1 MKQTWAKSQL
11 LITALQAIALILLA
25 VLAWI
30 PTAQGLAQ
38 PSADQ
43 VAEQFSIGN
52 SCVSARFDLGW
63 LGDEADSF
71 SSGSSSLGTSQL
83 MGWLFRLSC
92 QLAAASSLSPLQSY
106 LLLGLS
112 LTFALSALAC
122 RVGGFRTDTSLLA
135 GFLLTTAPCSFSRVG
150 HLSLTPLWAVIP
162 ALMACH
168 GLWKAM
174 SQQAKARTSLGA
186 LSLVGSGALAAL
198 LCFPGQEYYVFFTV
212 LLLLASYFLLLLLS
226 TIHTIEL
233 RPLAGIGG
241 RGLLFGLGFA
251 AVVVLTF
258 LPMISIAHG
267 SGPGG
272 AIPVGPPVFW
282 ASPRYAIEQFQYG
295 LLPFTWLIPPP
306 WVPMVTKA
314 LQDSGIPP
322 YTESYFW
329 STGSFLIPMAWGC
342 AVWILARRREQP
354 QPQAAA
360 PKPAAGLFKLQP
372 KSLGSSDLSFFSALL
387 GLVTFLGL
395 LWMTMGGLGTLFAA
409 VVSPVLRS
417 LTRFTPFVYGSSVL
431 LLLALLDLMLQKRQR
446 ESNQAPPQSLPSP

>member
-1 MKQTWAKSQL
+1 MA
-11 LITALQAIALILLA
+11 LA

-30 PTAQGLAQ
+30 PTAQGLGK

-43 VAEQFSIGN
+43 VAEQFALGN
-52 SCVSARFDLGW
+52 SCGTARFDLGW
-63 LGDEADSF
+63 LGVGSDAV
-71 SSGSSSLGTSQL
+71 SGGSGGLGSSQL
-83 MGWLFRLSC
+83 MSWLFRISC
-92 QLAAASSLSPLQSY
+92 QLAAASGLSPLQGF
-106 LLLGLS
+106 LVVGLS

-122 RVGGFRTDTSLLA
+122 RWGGFRNDTSLLA
-135 GFLLTTAPCSFSRVG
+135 GFLLTTAPSSFSRVG

-168 GLWKAM
+168 GLWRAM
-174 SQQAKARTSLGA
+174 GQPAGARGRYGWLA
-186 LSLVGSGALAAL
+186 LVGSGALAAV
-198 LCFPGQEYYVFFTV
+198 LCFPGQEYYIFFTV
-212 LLLLASYFLLLLLS
+212 LLLLASYALLLLLS

-251 AVVVLTF
+251 AVLVFNF
-258 LPMISIAHG
+258 LPMISIAGGSGGSG
-267 SGPGG
+267 SGPP
-272 AIPVGPPVFW
+272 AFW

-322 YTESYFW
+322 NTESFFW
-329 STGSFLIPMAWGC
+329 STGSVLIPIAWVC
-342 AVWILARRREQP
+342 AVLILARRREQP

-360 PKPAAGLFKLQP
+360 QKPTSGLFRFQP
-372 KSLGSSDLSFFSALL
+372 RGLGSSDLTFFAALL
-387 GLVTFLGL
+387 GLVSFVGL

-409 VVSPVLRS
+409 MASPVLRS

-431 LLLALLDLMLQKRQR
+431 LLLALLNLKLQERQSQPHQLQPR
-446 ESNQAPPQSLPSP
+446 QLPTP